1 MKLAMHLSSVP
12 TNRLKAALKK
22 KKSKTKL
29 WAAHAPENITGS
41 RRTTDL
47 GVILD

>member
-12 TNRLKAALKK
+12 TNQLKAAF

-29 WAAHAPENITGS
+29 WAAHAPENITVL

-47 GVILD
+47 RVILD

>member
-22 KKSKTKL
+22 KSKTKL
-29 WAAHAPENITGS
+29 WAAHAPENITVL
-41 RRTTDL
+41 RLTTDL